1 MSQDILWQARNEIIA
16 LSAEVGIDGSAL
28 LNALPSSSQLLTGS
42 QVPTLS
48 PRYRGKCSVLFHIH
62 QMRNGKSW
70 PWMRLHTF
78 KHGGISRVFNGLQ
91 WQRQNSATHWPIT
104 PHFGQSNTV
113 STPPPPSASATLADW
128 RATRFASL
136 QVQYQA
142 LPTLTPTHPWLQQ
155 RFAAQLPS
163 AVLQRCHLRGNH
175 QQLLLP
181 LKHHHGE
188 ISGFQSL
195 TWGENAQKRFWLRR
209 QGLLTGSYALISGQ
223 PGPVA
228 LCEGLA
234 TALSIALAWP
244 GKIYIGLC
252 ANNLAAVRA
261 KITGKVVIFYDNDNW
276 KPDYGNPGQQ
286 AALACRQ
293 TRDILVGPQ
302 FSSEQ
307 QQTKPTDFND
317 LHNLAGIAELMH
329 QIRRHWTVKSS
340 Y

>member
-1 MSQDILWQARNEIIA
+1 MNQDILWQARHDIIA
-16 LSAEVGIDGSAL
+16 LAAEVGIDGSAL
-28 LNALPSSSQLLTGS
+28 LNALPSSGQLLIGS

-62 QMRNGKSW
+62 QMRNGQSW

-78 KHGGISRVFNGLQ
+78 KHGGVSRVFNGLQ
-91 WQRQNSATHWPIT
+91 WQRQNRTTWPTT
-104 PHFGQSNTV
+104 PHVGQSNSV
-113 STPPPPSASATLADW
+113 STPQKRPASATLADW
-128 RATRFASL
+128 RASRFASL
-136 QVQYQA
+136 QAQYQV

-155 RFAAQLPS
+155 RFAGQLPT
-163 AVLQRCHLRGNH
+163 AVLQRCHLRANH

-181 LKHHHGE
+181 LQHHHGE

-195 TWGENAQKRFWLRR
+195 TWGENAQKRFWLRK
-209 QGLLTGSYALISGQ
+209 QGLLTGSYALINGQ

-228 LCEGLA
+228 LCEGVA

-261 KITGKVVIFYDNDNW
+261 QITEKVVIFYDDDRW
-276 KPDYGNPGQQ
+276 PPQYGNPGQQ

-293 TRDILVGPQ
+293 ARDILVGPQ
-302 FSSEQ
+302 FRSEQ
-307 QQTKPTDFND
+307 QHSCPTDFND
-317 LHNLAGIAELMH
+317 LHQLAGIGELIN
-329 QIRRHWTVKSS
+329 QVRRHWTVKSLF
-340 Y
+340 